1 MQIDYQNPDY
11 TAIFRARATRLRR
24 LRSPE
29 GANLIPGL
37 KAFYKANPIQFITDW
52 GVTSDPRNIE
62 RGLPAVIPFV
72 PFTRQ
77 VEWLEWL
84 LECWTNATGGLTEK
98 TRDMGCSV
106 AAMGLFST
114 LCLFR
119 RDFVAGVG
127 SRKEDLVDRVG
138 DPNTLFYKARMF
150 LSHVPHEFRG
160 GWSEYDKTNNSHMK
174 ISIPET
180 GSVIIG
186 EAGDNIGRGGR
197 ASMYLVDESAFLQNP
212 MSVES
217 ALSQTTR
224 CRLDLS
230 SVNGTDNPFAEKR
243 FSGRVPV
250 FRFHWRDDPRKDDEW
265 YRRETERLPPVIVA
279 QEIDINY
286 NASKDGILIPSE
298 WVQAAIDAH
307 EKMPVAADPTRKGA
321 LDVADTG
328 TDKNAFAIRHSII
341 LESITEW
348 SGTGSDIF
356 ATTERAFSICD
367 ESGITTFDY
376 DGDGLGVGVRGDAR
390 IINGREN
397 RADAQIDVQEYRGSG
412 AVINPDDYVIAPDL
426 KHGHKGRTNGDFFK
440 NRKAQAWW
448 ALRVRFEKTYQRV
461 VMGREDIDPL
471 ECIVIP
477 KRLGNVML
485 KLTMELSQPTYSI
498 DNTGKLIVN
507 KKPDGAPSPNLA
519 DAVVIAYA
527 PTERKKKIIGV
538 FM

>member
-24 LRSPE
+24 LRAAD
-29 GANLIPGL
+29 GHNMIPGL
-37 KAFYKANPIQFITDW
+37 KAYYRDNPIQFITDW

-84 LECWTNATGGLTEK
+84 LACWKGSTGGLTEK

-106 AAMGLFST
+106 AAMALFST
-114 LCLFR
+114 LCIFK
-119 RDFVAGVG
+119 RDFVAGIG

-150 LSHVPHEFRG
+150 LMHIPQEFRG
-160 GWSEYDKTNNSHMK
+160 GWNDRDKANNSHMK
-174 ISIPET
+174 ISIPDT

-197 ASMYLVDESAFLQNP
+197 AAMYLVDESAFLANP

-224 CRLDLS
+224 CRFDLS

-250 FRFHWRDDPRKDDEW
+250 FTFHWRDDPRKDEDW
-265 YRRETERLPPVIVA
+265 YKRETARLPPVIVA

-286 NASKDGILIPSE
+286 NASKDGILIPSD
-298 WVQAAIDAH
+298 WVQAAVDAH
-307 EKMPVAADPTRKGA
+307 EKLPIAADPTRKGA

-328 TDKNAFAIRHSII
+328 TDKNAFAIRHSIL
-341 LESITEW
+341 LEHLSEW
-348 SGTGSDIF
+348 SGAGSDIF
-356 ATTERAFSICD
+356 ATTEQAFALCD
-367 ESGITTFDY
+367 SNGIDTFDY

-390 IINGREN
+390 IINGRDN
-397 RADAQIDVQEYRGSG
+397 RKDAQINVQEYRGSG
-412 AVINPDDYVIAPDL
+412 SVVNPDGFVIAPDL

-448 ALRVRFEKTYQRV
+448 ALRVRFEKTYQYV
-461 VMGREDIDPL
+461 VQGRTDIDPL
-471 ECIVIP
+471 ECIVLP
-477 KRLGNVML
+477 KRLPL
-485 KLTMELSQPTYSI
+485 LAKLTMELSQPTYSI

-519 DAVVIAYA
+519 DGVVMVYA
-527 PTERKKKIIGV
+527 PTEVKKRIVGV
-538 FM
+538 FH